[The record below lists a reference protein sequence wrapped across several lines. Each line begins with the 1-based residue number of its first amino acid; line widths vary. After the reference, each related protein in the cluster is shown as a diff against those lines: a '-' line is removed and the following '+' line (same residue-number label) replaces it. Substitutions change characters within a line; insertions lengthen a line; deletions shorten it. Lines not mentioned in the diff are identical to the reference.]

1 MVVST
6 GCIEVYRSVRRQSVS
21 IECIEGRIER
31 VCDLFDEALIR
42 PSVSLGTMSL
52 VVRRGNCTCPGSTV
66 NERWRGVKGGV
77 RGVVGGGVRG
87 VLVRVSQEGVV
98 VRRCERGC

>member
-52 VVRRGNCTCPGSTV
+52 VVRRGNCT
-66 NERWRGVKGGV
+66 WRGVKGGV